1 MQLNS
6 LFIVGEKILLLLAFL
21 LTFYR
26 AGSNVALGI
35 LTIIA
40 LICYLRGYRQAEN
53 DFPVNVKSSFKIMLG
68 AMLVAVVFSQNIVI
82 SLLWAAWIC
91 TRYLPIFIY
100 RPFLKSEFVAQNFF
114 KALAW
119 GSVLCLLFVAGQ
131 VFMHKAIIH
140 NGAPVGLEF

>member
-53 DFPVNVKSSFKIMLG
+53 DFPVSIKSSFKIMLG
-68 AMLVAVVFSQNIVI
+68 AMLLAVVFSQNIVI

-91 TRYLPIFIY
+91 TRYLLIFIY
-100 RPFLKSEFVAQNFF
+100 RPFLKSEFVAQNFL
-114 KALAW
+114 KL
-119 GSVLCLLFVAGQ
+119 
-131 VFMHKAIIH
+131 
-140 NGAPVGLEF
+140 